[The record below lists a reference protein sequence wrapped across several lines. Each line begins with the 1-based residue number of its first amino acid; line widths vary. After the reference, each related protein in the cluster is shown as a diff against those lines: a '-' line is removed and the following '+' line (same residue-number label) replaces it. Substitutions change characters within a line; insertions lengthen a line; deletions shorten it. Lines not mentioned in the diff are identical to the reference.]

1 MSEKNNVKTG
11 NAGQKNGLLSFLKEV
26 KGEFKIITWPSKN
39 ETKKALV
46 AILIFTLIYVMLVGG
61 LDFIFKSLFKM
72 ILNLK

>member
-11 NAGQKNGLLSFLKEV
+11 NTGQKNGLLSFLKEV